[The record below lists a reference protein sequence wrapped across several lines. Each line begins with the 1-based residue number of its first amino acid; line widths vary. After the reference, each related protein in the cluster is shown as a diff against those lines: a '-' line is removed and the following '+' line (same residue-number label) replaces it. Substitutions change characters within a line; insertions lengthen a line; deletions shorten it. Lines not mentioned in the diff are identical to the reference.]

1 MKPLAMLLALAVVSV
16 STPALRAR
24 DAGHAQDVEAV
35 LIHKT
40 MFLCGDEAVLVSDP
54 GKVHELAALLLD
66 NPTAHHACGYH
77 WSIRFIHPGGSM
89 TVLMHNQECEQY
101 ARNNAE
107 VHALL
112 ARYFQRVRSSPSN
125 FIIDLTVPCAISP
138 SELSAS
144 LEHEGRV
151 FFFEGLEMPL
161 PRLTVRAT
169 AARPIPD
176 DRARLDAATA
186 ANEKAAEQMVAAA
199 VTLLTQKQPAHSL
212 GPLADR
218 GSYFQ
223 DGKIINEVER
233 TVFYAVGSSLRDL
246 PTLPAGVSV
255 RGVEIPESYIAQL
268 VTTVRLDASAR
279 TSLLA
284 RHPFLRAAARFAED
298 CVPFR

>member
-1 MKPLAMLLALAVVSV
+1 MKPLAMLLSLAVVSA
-16 STPALRAR
+16 SAPALRAR
-24 DAGHAQDVEAV
+24 DASHAQDVEAV

-54 GKVHELAALLLD
+54 GRVHELAALLLD

-77 WSIRFIHPGGSM
+77 WSIRFIRPDGSE

-107 VHALL
+107 VHGLL
-112 ARYFQRVRSSPSN
+112 ARYFQRARSSPSN
-125 FIIDLTVPCAISP
+125 FIIDLTVPCAMSP

-151 FFFEGLEMPL
+151 FFFDGLEMRL
-161 PRLTVRAT
+161 PRLTVRVI
-169 AARPIPD
+169 AARPIPGN
-176 DRARLDAATA
+176 RKQLDAETA
-186 ANEKAAEQMVAAA
+186 ANEKAAEQILAVA
-199 VTLLTQKQPAHSL
+199 VGVLTQKQPAHSL
-212 GPLADR
+212 GPLVDH

-223 DGKIINEVER
+223 DGKIINDVER
-233 TVFYAVGSSLRDL
+233 TVFFPVGSSLRDL
-246 PTLPAGVSV
+246 PTLPTGASV
-255 RGVEIPESYIAQL
+255 RRVEIPESYIAQL

-284 RHPFLRAAARFAED
+284 RHPFLRAATRFAED

>member
-1 MKPLAMLLALAVVSV
+1 MKPLAMLLSFAVVS
-16 STPALRAR
+16 STVPATLAL
-24 DAGHAQDVEAV
+24 DASHAQDIEAV

-77 WSIRFIHPGGSM
+77 WSIRFIRPDGSM

-112 ARYFQRVRSSPSN
+112 ARYFQRARSSPSN

-151 FFFEGLEMPL
+151 FFFEGLEMRL

-176 DRARLDAATA
+176 DRARLDAMTA
-186 ANEKAAEQMVAAA
+186 ANEKAAEQLLTAA
-199 VTLLTQKQPAHSL
+199 VGVLTQKQPAHSL
-212 GPLADR
+212 GPLVDR

-223 DGKIINEVER
+223 DGKIINDVER
-233 TVFYAVGSSLRDL
+233 TVFYPVGSSLRDL
-246 PTLPAGVSV
+246 PALPTGASV
-255 RGVEIPESYIAQL
+255 FRVEVPESYIAQL

-279 TSLLA
+279 ASLLA
-284 RHPFLRAAARFAED
+284 RHPFLRAVTRFAED